1 MSEMVGGRFVDLI
14 AADDNTAGGSAY
26 RETIDEMDM
35 ELNKVIEDFGRAV
48 DVEALRLAQ
57 KSGKHSLATMIF
69 YFQWRLVGR
78 AEQERAEQKLL
89 FKWLK
94 PIEASD

>member
-1 MSEMVGGRFVDLI
+1 MSDMVGGRVVDLT
-14 AADDNTAGGSAY
+14 AAHDSTAGGPAY

-57 KSGKHSLATMIF
+57 KSGKHSLPHYDNILFSM
-69 YFQWRLVGR
+69 VSCR
-78 AEQERAEQKLL
+78 ASRAR
-89 FKWLK
+89 
-94 PIEASD
+94 ASRARALA